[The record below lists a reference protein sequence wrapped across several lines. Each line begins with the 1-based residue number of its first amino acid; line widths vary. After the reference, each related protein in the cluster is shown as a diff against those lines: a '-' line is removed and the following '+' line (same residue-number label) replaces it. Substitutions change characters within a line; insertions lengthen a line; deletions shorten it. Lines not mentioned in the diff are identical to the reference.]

1 MSPPDVGRCSLWQMQ
16 AAIAGWVAVHG
27 AEDDA
32 GGGMTQEAED
42 EIWAAIQERM

>member
-1 MSPPDVGRCSLWQMQ
+1 MSPPDVGRCSLWQLQ
-16 AAIAGWVAVHG
+16 AAVAGWVAAHG
-27 AEDDA
+27 SDDD